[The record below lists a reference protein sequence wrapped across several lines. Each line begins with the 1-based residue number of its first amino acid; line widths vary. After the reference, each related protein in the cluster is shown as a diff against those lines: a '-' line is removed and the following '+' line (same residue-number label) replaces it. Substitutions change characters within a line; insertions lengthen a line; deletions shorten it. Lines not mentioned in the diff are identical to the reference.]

1 MTDSLHKALQALSE
15 LEEYEFL
22 EYLTDMTLLDPEGFL
37 SIVDANHMLM
47 LQELRE
53 ETHNGYPMY
62 PELSTW
68 TNQNI
73 LL

>member
-15 LEEYEFL
+15 LEEYELL
-22 EYLTDMTLLDPEGFL
+22 EYLTVMTLLNPDIFL
-37 SIVDANHMLM
+37 EIVAANYVLM

-62 PELSTW
+62 PELNT
-68 TNQNI
+68 
-73 LL
+73 